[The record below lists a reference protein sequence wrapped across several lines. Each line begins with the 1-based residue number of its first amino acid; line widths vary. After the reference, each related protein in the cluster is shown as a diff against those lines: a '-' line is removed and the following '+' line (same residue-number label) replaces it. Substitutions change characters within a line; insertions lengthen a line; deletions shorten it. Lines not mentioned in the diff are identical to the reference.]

1 MSNLNYNN
9 IDVQRIL
16 NVLTELYQK
25 LNICSF
31 LSYANLDANFEE
43 IREKI
48 TDENLMKDLEEHFEK
63 IKVFREEHIEIKD
76 EDDNT
81 NKNPGEEEEEL
92 DDEGVAK
99 EKEVTKKEKTDLK
112 DITEETSEH
121 TKKLANSIRNF
132 CRKYYRNEEFHNL
145 INEFRGE
152 DPDIDNFIENFKNV
166 ILPHF
171 QKKTKMTLEEE
182 ESETN
187 LNTVLRQKINDL
199 QDQIRIKTAKY
210 DKLKKDRQNFKNDC
224 QKQIND
230 INNEIQKLRVNTTND
245 LNALASKVNKELN
258 DLKEQND
265 KELESLRKEHEAA
278 IEEFNNKKKKD
289 ADQENAFRDEY
300 IKKETILR
308 GSIMDYDNQMKS
320 NKADLE
326 ELRKENEQLN
336 IILGTNKTEL
346 DTVENKYKVLNENF
360 LLTQQK
366 NKDVDYDNK
375 VKEHSIEWVQAQ
387 FRGYWT
393 RKTLRKKYKF
403 LNVLRA
409 PKIPPPEEDDKKKKK
424 KK

>member
-63 IKVFREEHIEIKD
+63 IKLFREAHIEIKEEENEKD
-76 EDDNT
+76 
-81 NKNPGEEEEEL
+81 KNPEEEEEL

-99 EKEVTKKEKTDLK
+99 EKEVQQKEKTDLK
-112 DITEETSEH
+112 DVNEETSEE
-121 TKKLANSIRNF
+121 TKNLANSIRNF
-132 CRKYYRNEEFHNL
+132 CRKYYRNEEFHKL
-145 INEFRGE
+145 ISEFKGD

-171 QKKTKMTLEEE
+171 QKKAKMTLEEE

-187 LNTVLRQKINDL
+187 LNTQLRQKINDL

-210 DKLKKDRQNFKNDC
+210 EKLKKDRQNFKNDC

-245 LNALASKVNKELN
+245 LNNLAEKVNKELN
-258 DLKEQND
+258 DLKEEND
-265 KELESLRKEHEAA
+265 KNLESLRKEHEAA

-326 ELRKENEQLN
+326 DLRKESEQLN

-346 DTVENKYKVLNENF
+346 DTVENKYKVLNQNF

-375 VKEHSIEWVQAQ
+375 VKEHSIEWIQAQ

-393 RKTLRKKYKF
+393 RKTMRKKYKF

-424 KK
+424 KKK